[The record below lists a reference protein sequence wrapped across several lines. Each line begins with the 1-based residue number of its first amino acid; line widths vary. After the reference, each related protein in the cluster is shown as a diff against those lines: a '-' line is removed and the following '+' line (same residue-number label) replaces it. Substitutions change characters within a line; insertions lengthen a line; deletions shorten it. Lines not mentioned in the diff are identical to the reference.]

1 MPGFDIET
9 EYKEVSQ
16 AELDAVK
23 RLVQLLSNA
32 LKSLQIYPSN
42 NPLPKEFRRKLYQG
56 LSEFLEEHDEL
67 NLAIQPT
74 QLLYEGKAAHQDG
87 EKEKGVAYVL
97 HKDGIRELS
106 FFKGLE
112 TEEIDDLIEVME
124 MCLRSTDLEEDL
136 VTLCWEKDFNHVKY
150 LVVDDLLDVDVPS
163 AEDIPDD
170 WNFDQLY
177 QSEVAAGE
185 NDDGLPTVDFKDS
198 ARKQRE
204 EQTRNLL
211 KKLKEFSPEEVRSIQ
226 QLLEMDGRYRSLDQF
241 MIILNGIL
249 ISEVDLSELNQ
260 MMLTTQR
267 ILTTLINMAD
277 FQSAAK
283 VVWGLRR
290 FEKVMRDLPENAD
303 SLKQKKVEMG
313 GQVVDQAG
321 EEENIRRISQVLNDK
336 EISEFAA
343 VKEYLFSLNWNSISP
358 MIHMF
363 GDLKNYLARKMVCEV
378 LAEKAKDHLELLG
391 EGITDKRWYVV
402 RNVVSVLGAIGSEE
416 GVRLF
421 KQIAKHRDLRVRKE
435 IVAALFKIPGEEAG
449 ALLTSFLL
457 DEDKRIRILASRG
470 LAQKKEKQA
479 LPTLQT
485 IFKADEFRD
494 LSADE
499 KKHMLESFAVIGGT
513 DVVPFLMKMVNKRS
527 WLRRDKHTETR
538 IFAIGALSL
547 IDAPQAEVA
556 LLQLSKKRNKAI
568 RLACQHA
575 LRRIEYRRM
584 RQDNDSTTDSEESK
598 EREIS

>member
-1 MPGFDIET
+1 MPGFDFET
-9 EYKEVSQ
+9 EYKEVTP
-16 AELDAVK
+16 AELDSAK

-56 LSEFLEEHDEL
+56 LCEFLEEHDEL
-67 NLAIQPT
+67 NLAIEPT
-74 QLLYEGKAAHQDG
+74 QLMFEGKVVHQDG

-112 TEEIDDLIEVME
+112 FEEIGDLVEVME
-124 MCLRSTDLEEDL
+124 MCLKSTDLEEDL
-136 VTLCWEKDFNHVKY
+136 VTLCWEKDFNHIKY

-177 QSEVAAGE
+177 QSEIASDQKDAAA
-185 NDDGLPTVDFKDS
+185 PTVDFRDL
-198 ARKQRE
+198 AQKQRE
-204 EQTRNLL
+204 EQTREFLN
-211 KKLKEFSPEEVRSIQ
+211 KIKEFSPEEVKSIQ
-226 QLLEMDGRYRSLDQF
+226 QRLEDDSRYRSLDQF
-241 MIILNGIL
+241 LIILNDIL
-249 ISEVDLSELNQ
+249 IFEEELSEFDQ
-260 MMLTTQR
+260 MMETMDKV
-267 ILTTLINMAD
+267 LTTLINMAD
-277 FQSAAK
+277 FQSATK

-290 FEKVMRDLPENAD
+290 FEKVMGEFSGQAD
-303 SLKQKKVEMG
+303 SLKQKKIERSR
-313 GQVVDQAG
+313 QIVDRAG
-321 EEENIRRISQVLNDK
+321 EEENVSRVSQVLNDK
-336 EISEFAA
+336 EISDFSA

-363 GDLKNYLARKMVCEV
+363 GDLKGYLARKMVCEV
-378 LAEKAKDHLELLG
+378 LGEKAKDHLELLG

-416 GVRLF
+416 GVRLL
-421 KQIAKHRDLRVRKE
+421 KRIAKHRDLRVRKE
-435 IVAALFKIPGEEAG
+435 TVSALFKIPGAEAG
-449 ALLTSFLL
+449 ELLASFLK

-479 LPTLQT
+479 LPILQT
-485 IFKADEFRD
+485 IFKDDEFRD
-494 LSADE
+494 ISADE

-513 DVVPFLMKMVNKRS
+513 KVIPFLVRMVNKRS
-527 WLRRDKHTETR
+527 WLKRDKHTETR

-547 IDAPQAEVA
+547 IDAPEAEEA
-556 LLQLSKKRNKAI
+556 LVQLSKKRNKAV
-568 RLACQHA
+568 RQACQHA
-575 LRRIEYRRM
+575 LRRIEYRRV
-584 RQDNDSTTDSEESK
+584 RQDGSGPTDS
-598 EREIS
+598 

>member
-1 MPGFDIET
+1 MPEIAIET

-32 LKSLQIYPSN
+32 LKSLQIYPST
-42 NPLPKEFRRKLYQG
+42 NPLPKEFRTKLYHG
-56 LSEFLEEHDEL
+56 LSGFLEEHDEL
-67 NLAIQPT
+67 NLTIQPT
-74 QLLYEGKAAHQDG
+74 QLLYEGKVVHQDG

-97 HKDGIRELS
+97 HKDGIRVLS

-112 TEEIDDLIEVME
+112 PEEIEDLIKVME
-124 MCLRSTDLEEDL
+124 ICLRSTDLEEDL
-136 VTLCWEKDFNHVKY
+136 VTLCWESDFNHIKY

-177 QSEVAAGE
+177 QTEVAANE
-185 NDDGLPTVDFKDS
+185 KDEGLPKVDFDDS
-198 ARKQRE
+198 IRKQWE

-211 KKLKEFSPEEVRSIQ
+211 KKLKEFSPEEVRNIK
-226 QLLEMDGRYRSLDQF
+226 QLLEMDNRYRSLDQF
-241 MIILNGIL
+241 IIILNGIL
-249 ISEVDLSELNQ
+249 LSEHNLSELEQ
-260 MMLTTQR
+260 MMQTMQR
-267 ILTTLINMAD
+267 ILITLVSMAD

-283 VVWGLRR
+283 VIWGLRR
-290 FEKVMRDLPENAD
+290 FEKAMKDLPEHAD
-303 SLKQKKVEMG
+303 SLRQKKMELS

-321 EEENIRRISQVLNDK
+321 EEENIKRVSQVLNDK
-336 EISEFAA
+336 DISEFAP
-343 VKEYLFSLNWNSISP
+343 VKEYLFSLNWNCISP

-363 GDLKNYLARKMVCEV
+363 GDLKSYLARKMVCEV
-378 LAEKAKDHLELLG
+378 LVEKAKDHLELLG
-391 EGITDKRWYVV
+391 EGVTDKRWFVV

-416 GVRLF
+416 GVRLL

-449 ALLTSFLL
+449 ELLTSFLL
-457 DEDKRIRILASRG
+457 DEDKRIRILTSRG

-485 IFKADEFRD
+485 IFKDDEFRD

-513 DVVPFLMKMVNKRS
+513 DVVPFLVKMVNKRS

-538 IFAIGALSL
+538 VFAIGALSL
-547 IDAPQAEVA
+547 IDASQAEEA
-556 LLQLSKKRNKAI
+556 LLQLSKKRNKAV
-568 RLACQHA
+568 RQACQHA

-584 RQDNDSTTDSEESK
+584 RQDNDGISDS
-598 EREIS
+598 